1 MNHPHSL
8 SRSYV
13 PLTWEERI
21 EHKVAEY
28 RTPLLLLCT
37 AILLILIVALLVII
51 VPPVESGLYY
61 NKFLGGHLS

>member
-28 RTPLLLLCT
+28 RTPLLLICI
-37 AILLILIVALLVII
+37 AILLVLIVALVVVI
-51 VPPVESGLYY
+51 VPPMESGLYY
-61 NKFLGGHLS
+61 NHFLEGNL